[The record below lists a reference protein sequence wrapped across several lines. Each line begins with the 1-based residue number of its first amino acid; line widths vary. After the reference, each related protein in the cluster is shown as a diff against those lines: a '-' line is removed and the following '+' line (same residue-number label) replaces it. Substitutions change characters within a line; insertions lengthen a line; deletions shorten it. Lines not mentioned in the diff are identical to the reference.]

1 MAYGPGGGS
10 DEAGQTLSYK
20 LTTIP
25 SNITLWKADGITS
38 VATNATL
45 TLAELQGLKY
55 KTVPNAYGSGIL
67 AWTVQD
73 SGGTAGGGV
82 DTLTETLAITV
93 NAVADTPRRQL
104 RRPTKTRSRAAAW

>member
-1 MAYGPGGGS
+1 MSLGLGGLAYGPGGGS

-45 TLAELQGLKY
+45 TLAELQGLK
-55 KTVPNAYGSGIL
+55 
-67 AWTVQD
+67 VQD
-73 SGGTAGGGV
+73 RAQRLRQRHSRLDGAG
-82 DTLTETLAITV
+82 
-93 NAVADTPRRQL
+93 
-104 RRPTKTRSRAAAW
+104 